1 MDVNTSN
8 GMSLEYQSYSEY
20 KAGIIIWKTV
30 PPILI
35 TFGTCGN
42 ILSIVV
48 LARKSN
54 RKSTTAIFLIYF
66 SHFPIFVYYIRD
78 YFVNGRY
85 T

>member
-8 GMSLEYQSYSEY
+8 GMSLDYQSYSEY

-48 LARKSN
+48 LTRKSI
-54 RKSTTAIFLIYF
+54 RKSTTAIFLIFLTF
-66 SHFPIFVYYIRD
+66 SGLCV
-78 YFVNGRY
+78 
-85 T
+85 